1 MNLENLKPAGLDIK
15 VLGTG
20 CAKCETLEKVTR
32 QAVAEMELNATVEKV
47 DDIMKIMEFGVMVT
61 PALVVDGVVVV
72 KGKVPKVNDLKKL
85 LSK

>member
-72 KGKVPKVNDLKKL
+72 KGKVPKINDMKKL